1 MASLCRS
8 AVMAGSRSLAARSKT
23 LTQKSLFSSSPFTS
37 PSAPRVVRS
46 ASRSAISP
54 LLLTAALFLSSEFLI
69 WRPISSLFL
78 IFDLYVFRLVEP
90 LFWVYWAVAVRVV
103 STIGSVD
110 SLIPFHSA
118 TANARLISSI
128 AADSSC
134 WSWLSQGFAT
144 PL

>member
-46 ASRSAISP
+46 ASR
-54 LLLTAALFLSSEFLI
+54 
-69 WRPISSLFL
+69 
-78 IFDLYVFRLVEP
+78 
-90 LFWVYWAVAVRVV
+90 VV

>member
-23 LTQKSLFSSSPFTS
+23 LTQKSLSSSSPFTS

-46 ASRSAISP
+46 AS
-54 LLLTAALFLSSEFLI
+54 
-69 WRPISSLFL
+69 
-78 IFDLYVFRLVEP
+78 
-90 LFWVYWAVAVRVV
+90 RVV

-128 AADSSC
+128 ASDSSC